1 MSFSSQVKDELSHNL
16 ANSRHCRLAF
26 LAALV
31 AFACHED
38 DDKVLICI
46 DNDYAKNNIERLTKL
61 LDIDIDSKEDR
72 KALKL
77 LKFENRFIIDP
88 ILIERNCCKQSFMMG
103 AFLAAGSVTNPEK
116 GYHFEIVCEL
126 KEHADVLMGI
136 IRDFGAKPKLIE
148 RKKNYVVYLKDA
160 STIVDILNVMGAY
173 KSLMNM
179 ENVRILKDM
188 RNIVNR
194 RVNCETANINKTVNA
209 AVKQI
214 EDIEFIKS
222 VKGLEYLPPSLRMV
236 ASLRLEEPETPLKEL
251 GEKLD
256 PPLGKS
262 GVNHR
267 LRKISEIASELKEDV
282 K

>member
-1 MSFSSQVKDELSHNL
+1 
-16 ANSRHCRLAF
+16 
-26 LAALV
+26 
-31 AFACHED
+31 
-38 DDKVLICI
+38 
-46 DNDYAKNNIERLTKL
+46 
-61 LDIDIDSKEDR
+61 
-72 KALKL
+72 
-77 LKFENRFIIDP
+77 
-88 ILIERNCCKQSFMMG
+88 
-103 AFLAAGSVTNPEK
+103 
-116 GYHFEIVCEL
+116 
-126 KEHADVLMGI
+126 MGI
-136 IRDFGAKPKLIE
+136 IRDFGAKPKLVE

>member
-1 MSFSSQVKDELSHNL
+1 MSFSSQVKDELSHNI
-16 ANSRHCRLAF
+16 ATSRHCRLAF
-26 LAALV
+26 LASLIT
-31 AFACHED
+31 FTCHCVND
-38 DDKVLICI
+38 TIVPCI
-46 DNDYAKNNIERLTKL
+46 DNEYAKNNIERLTKL
-61 LDIDIDSKEDR
+61 LNLDIDSVEGK
-72 KALKL
+72 KSLKL
-77 LKFENRFIIDP
+77 KNVDNRFTIDP
-88 ILIERNCCKQSFMMG
+88 ILIERNCCKQAFIMG
-103 AFLAAGSVTNPEK
+103 AFLATGSVTNPEK
-116 GYHFEIVCEL
+116 GYHFEIVCDYL
-126 KEHADVLMGI
+126 LHANVLMGI
-136 IRDFGAKPKLIE
+136 IKDFGAQPKLIE

-160 STIVDILNVMGAY
+160 STIVDILNLMGAH

-214 EDIEFIKS
+214 EDIEYIKMT
-222 VKGLEYLPPSLRMV
+222 KGLEYLPPSLRMV

-267 LRKISEIASELKEDV
+267 LRKISAIASELKEV
-282 K
+282 